1 MLRQG
6 IFGCVITKM
15 CNSPLVA
22 MVKNVYSNSK
32 TIKPHSVKG
41 KATGC
46 YGNSMRAIILS
57 K

>member
-32 TIKPHSVKG
+32 TIKPNSVKG
-41 KATGC
+41 K
-46 YGNSMRAIILS
+46 GNWLLWKLHENMIS
-57 K
+57 